1 MFCFRPPLK
10 DERLI
15 RGDRR
20 TILLKELLK
29 AADSDT
35 FLLQD
40 RIHLAYKVVECGA
53 FLIGTLWLGSLRTNH
68 MVCLRSGAGFYYM
81 LDIHSPIRAVSRR
94 SLSIYILLIGILLI
108 GIGTGMLL
116 KDIASGVEDIQFQL
130 EPLEIRATQNRA
142 PVLYTTE

>member
-1 MFCFRPPLK
+1 
-10 DERLI
+10 
-15 RGDRR
+15 
-20 TILLKELLK
+20 
-29 AADSDT
+29 
-35 FLLQD
+35 
-40 RIHLAYKVVECGA
+40 
-53 FLIGTLWLGSLRTNH
+53 
-68 MVCLRSGAGFYYM
+68 M